1 MYNLRTMQDIQESP
15 SFDERFPELDW
26 FNHKL
31 VELYQAGKLNAW
43 EDLESQVK
51 DFFDRSRMDQMESLV
66 PGWGRMASY
75 TDGITLVHVMC
86 VFLGMYML
94 PEFSRLS
101 EAQQQIMKWVI
112 LLHDVD
118 KFHIRGK
125 RDGMHAFNSGVV
137 TANRLP
143 GLGSPCT
150 EMYPNL
156 IGSWSEY
163 TTLAFIPGEGDASP
177 TPDNRK
183 LPGIL
188 QGIGELFGRGTPA
201 ALIVKTVLLHISLHV
216 DDQYPTPAPLTMEEA
231 QRYININLFPLLRV
245 MMLSD
250 NEGWSMFDPETRARQ
265 RRDTLAAFEEVGK
278 LISWSRTSE

>member
-1 MYNLRTMQDIQESP
+1 MQDIQEIP

-26 FNHKL
+26 FNHEL
-31 VELYQAGKLNAW
+31 VQLYQAGKINAW

-101 EAQQQIMKWVI
+101 EDQQQIMKWVI
-112 LLHDVD
+112 LLHDID
-118 KFHIRGK
+118 KSHVRGK
-125 RDGMHAFNSGVV
+125 KDSMHAFNSGVV

-143 GLGSPCT
+143 GVGFPCT
-150 EMYPNL
+150 EMYPKL

-163 TTLAFIPGEGDASP
+163 TTLAFIPGEGDTSP

-188 QGIGELFGRGTPA
+188 QGINQMFGEDTPA
-201 ALIVKTVLLHISLHV
+201 ALIVRTVLLHISLHV
-216 DDQYPTPAPLTMEEA
+216 DDQYPTPAPLSMDEA
-231 QRYININLFPLLRV
+231 QLYVGPNLFPLLRV
-245 MMLSD
+245 MMLAD
-250 NEGWSMFDPETRARQ
+250 NEGWSLFDAETRARQ
-265 RRDTLAAFEEVGK
+265 RRDTLNAFEKIEK
-278 LISWSRTSE
+278 LIS